1 MMMAMLYITLL
12 IKLIIGQ
19 NNDQIQRDT
28 FGEMYWKMEERFLL
42 NWNSFNIVWRIL
54 YFIEFPIQLIV

>member
-1 MMMAMLYITLL
+1 MMMAMLYITLVT
-12 IKLIIGQ
+12 KLIIGQ